1 MSKVLT
7 KVYDHHGVQVDI
19 LFSETAFF
27 NATVA
32 AKAFGKKVNDW
43 LRLDS
48 TKDYIDAL
56 IESRKCYVAGIPV
69 SEQNQLVRIIQ
80 GGSNPTVQGTW
91 LHHQLAIAYARWLN
105 AAFSIWCDEII
116 YSMLHKKESPAYD
129 PNFAIH
135 TKRDTQIQ
143 NSKNIN
149 AVMFDRGG
157 PSKIIAYNRMNC
169 KVRTNKE
176 PNEVVKIGRE
186 CGLKAN
192 ECGSAK
198 EVLRRVAPEK
208 ACGMSFADSLIVM
221 GGDEFKSLKLSVKA
235 EEIFAGILELGL
247 TPAELLH

>member
-7 KVYDHHGVQVDI
+7 KVYDHHGVQVDV

-32 AKAFGKKVNDW
+32 GKVFGKEPHAW
-43 LRLDS
+43 LRS
-48 TKDYIDAL
+48 KDCKEYVEAL
-56 IESRKCYVAGIPV
+56 REKHGL
-69 SEQNQLVRIIQ
+69 EQNQLVRTVN
-80 GGSNPTVQGTW
+80 GGNYPGTW
-91 LHHQLAIAYARWLN
+91 LHNKLAVPYARWLN
-105 AAFSIWCDEII
+105 VQFAIWCDEII
-116 YSMLHKKESPAYD
+116 YSLITGKSSTAYD
-129 PNFAIH
+129 PNFNIH
-135 TKRDTQIQ
+135 TKRDIQIQ

-157 PSKIIAYNRMNC
+157 QAKIIAYNRMNC

-176 PNEVVKIGRE
+176 PNEVVKMGRE

-247 TPAELLH
+247 TPVELLH